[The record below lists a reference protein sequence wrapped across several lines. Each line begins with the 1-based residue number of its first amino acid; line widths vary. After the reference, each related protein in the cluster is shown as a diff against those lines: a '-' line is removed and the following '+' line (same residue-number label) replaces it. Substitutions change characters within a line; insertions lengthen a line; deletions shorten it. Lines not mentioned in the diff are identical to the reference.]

1 MGKIREGFNYLK
13 KWAKVNYLNI
23 LVISMIIA
31 LTLVYFSGRMVI
43 TVYPGEEGVLFR
55 RFNGGTE
62 MGTRYKEGIH
72 VISPWNI
79 MYIYDVRVH
88 EMHDSLYALTS
99 NGLMIKVQ
107 YSVLYKP

>member
-1 MGKIREGFNYLK
+1 
-13 KWAKVNYLNI
+13 
-23 LVISMIIA
+23 
-31 LTLVYFSGRMVI
+31 
-43 TVYPGEEGVLFR
+43 
-55 RFNGGTE
+55 
-62 MGTRYKEGIH
+62 GIH

-107 YSVLYKP
+107 YSVLYKPNIDSLAFLHKMIGEDYAKKIITPEAGAVIREVMSKYLPEELYSLQRFSIRRSLIETAQKEVRYS